1 MLRQLRFDGYKLI
14 HSRMLWIVY
23 AVVFALALV
32 IPIQEAALHNSV
44 FSALTDVTPP
54 VMLIQISVVLFA
66 AFFVGADFRSGY
78 IKTVVSRVEW
88 AKYIL
93 SKMIYVFVFCILWIC
108 LFHLLQLAIIP
119 MGGGGVVT
127 VFESKVDDVVVYE
140 REKYNFGLLY

>member
-78 IKTVVSRVEW
+78 IYPFENDIRFRILYTLDMPFSPFAARNHSDGWRRSRDR
-88 AKYIL
+88 I
-93 SKMIYVFVFCILWIC
+93 
-108 LFHLLQLAIIP
+108 
-119 MGGGGVVT
+119 
-127 VFESKVDDVVVYE
+127 
-140 REKYNFGLLY
+140 